1 MSEKLLTHQTL
12 LASLRRDILS
22 GYYVPG
28 SAIASE
34 RSLVNQSGLSRSTVR
49 EVIKTLELD
58 GLITTRHGG
67 RSLCN
72 NLLEGRVEMP
82 IEGAGDRLEFQ
93 LQVME
98 VRAFLEGEAAFF
110 TALRAT
116 DQQLLAIEEEFMRM
130 QKRNQGET
138 TLEKAKADLNFHM
151 LIAESCHHLLV
162 TSFSQL
168 FYARYFNAI
177 YGVLH
182 RTLSKFGRYPDG
194 IRQQHEHIFHAIK
207 RRDPEEAKSV
217 AREHIL
223 YTRRLLE
230 ETEQ

>member
-1 MSEKLLTHQTL
+1 MQNKPVTHQLL
-12 LASLRRDILS
+12 LASLRREILH
-22 GYYVPG
+22 GDRVPG
-28 SAIASE
+28 SLMPSE
-34 RSLVNQSGLSRSTVR
+34 RSLVQETGLSRSTVR
-49 EVIKTLELD
+49 EVIKALELD
-58 GLITTRHGG
+58 GLISTRQGG
-67 RSLCN
+67 RSICN
-72 NLLEGRVEMP
+72 NLLSGRVEMP
-82 IEGAGDRLEFQ
+82 LDGAGDRLEFQ

-98 VRAFLEGEAAFF
+98 VRADLEGEAAYFA
-110 TALRAT
+110 ALRAT
-116 DQQLLAIEEEFMRM
+116 DQQLAAIEEEYLRM
-130 QKRNQGET
+130 QQRNRGET

-194 IRQQHEHIFHAIK
+194 IRQQHEHIFQALQ
-207 RRDPEEAKSV
+207 RRDAEEARAV

-230 ETEQ
+230 ETE